1 MKQKQ
6 KQQLVN
12 NQINQIRKSIKALQ
26 AMTKTGFY
34 LDNKQRNAIACIAER
49 ELITMA
55 V

>member
-12 NQINQIRKSIKALQ
+12 NQINAIRQSIKALQ
-26 AMTKTGFY
+26 RMTNTGMY
-34 LDNKQRNAIACIAER
+34 LDAKQRNTIACIAER
-49 ELITMA
+49 ELITLA